1 MKGYIFILWPW
12 ERENLPARIMRHFTG
27 PEYKHLVVD

>member
-1 MKGYIFILWPW
+1 MKGYIFILCPW